1 MKNNNNEEN
10 QMTEK
15 TLPAPVREK
24 AQQLVDTI
32 IKKLPKK
39 LKNLKGELKNMVF
52 YWGDD
57 ACDLVYIN
65 NIGLNGKTGEEL
77 KKYIRDEDSG
87 WLNGQMIEVDL
98 IAVMRDV
105 SMTFLE
111 GQLPQ
116 RGFDAL
122 GVLME
127 EVCKILI
134 KNRPSM
140 DNIKMSEDFIALN
153 VFHDI

>member
-1 MKNNNNEEN
+1 MKKNSNEEN
-10 QMTEK
+10 QMAEK

-39 LKNLKGELKNMVF
+39 LKNLKGDLKNMVF

-65 NIGLNGKTGEEL
+65 NVGLNGKTGDEL

-105 SMTFLE
+105 SMTSLE
-111 GQLPQ
+111 QQLSQ
-116 RGFDAL
+116 RGFEAL
-122 GVLME
+122 GILMD
-127 EVCKILI
+127 EVCRILM

-140 DNIKMSEDFIALN
+140 ANIKMSDDFIALN

>member
-1 MKNNNNEEN
+1 MKKNNYEEN
-10 QMTEK
+10 QMAEK
-15 TLPAPVREK
+15 TLSVPVREK

-39 LKNLKGELKNMVF
+39 LKNLKGDLNNIVF
-52 YWGDD
+52 FWGDD

-65 NIGLNGKTGEEL
+65 NVGLNGKTGDEL

-87 WLNGQMIEVDL
+87 WLNGEMIEVDL

-111 GQLPQ
+111 EQLPQ

-127 EVCKILI
+127 EVCRILI

-140 DNIKMSEDFIALN
+140 ANIKMSEDFIALT
-153 VFHDI
+153 VFHDN